1 MATQAEIDAVVT
13 WFKGFAPALSDDVA
27 EQCTG
32 IFKEW
37 SGAALNYTAGER
49 VQYKDVLYSCLQDHT
64 SQADRTPAAAPS
76 LWSKVLASGDEST
89 PEDEIPEWVQPDSTN
104 GYSKGA
110 KVKHNSKTWES
121 LVDNNV
127 WEPGVTGTETVWSE
141 VA

>member
-1 MATQAEIDAVVT
+1 MATQAEIDAVVA

-32 IFKEW
+32 IFEEW
-37 SGAALNYTAGER
+37 SGEGLNYTAGER

-64 SQADRTPAAAPS
+64 SQADWTPAAAPS

-110 KVKHNSKTWES
+110 KVKHNSKTWKS